1 MLLLKWIKT
10 DVGADDLLC
19 DLYARAM
26 VEDMMQQIL
35 KEHGDQKSVKRRAF
49 GRMASA
55 FLKV

>member
-1 MLLLKWIKT
+1 MLLKWIKT
-10 DVGADDLLC
+10 DAGTHELLGDLN
-19 DLYARAM
+19 ARAM